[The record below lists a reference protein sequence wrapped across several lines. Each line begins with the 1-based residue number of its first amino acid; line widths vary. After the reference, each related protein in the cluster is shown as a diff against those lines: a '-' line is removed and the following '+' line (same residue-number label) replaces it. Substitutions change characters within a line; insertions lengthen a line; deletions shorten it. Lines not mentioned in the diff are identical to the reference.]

1 MIKQVPH
8 HIRDLVNLRYL
19 WIQGNKLKELST
31 QICRLRNLKVCTLC
45 YFWLYTYTFKYLHAE
60 NNNIE
65 EISLAIGVLTNL
77 KGLWLSRNQLQW
89 LPNEVLK
96 CRDLENL
103 DIDHNF
109 IDELPTGIENM
120 PKLRWFEYNDCVLT
134 S

>member
-19 WIQGNKLKELST
+19 WIQGNKLKEIST
-31 QICRLRNLKVCTLC
+31 QICRLRNLKVRIVLLWYFRSVLC
-45 YFWLYTYTFKYLHAE
+45 IDCFKYLHAE

-89 LPNEVLK
+89 IPNELVK

-109 IDELPTGIENM
+109 IEELPDGIENM
-120 PKLRWFEYNDCVLT
+120 PKLRFVFV
-134 S
+134 

>member
-19 WIQGNKLKELST
+19 WIQGNKLKEIST
-31 QICRLRNLKVCTLC
+31 QICRLRNLKVRIVLLWYFRSVLC
-45 YFWLYTYTFKYLHAE
+45 KFIDSFKYLHAE

-89 LPNEVLK
+89 IPNELVK

-109 IDELPTGIENM
+109 IEELPDGIENM
-120 PKLRWFEYNDCVLT
+120 PKLRFVFV
-134 S
+134 

>member
-1 MIKQVPH
+1 MSVT
-8 HIRDLVNLRYL
+8 
-19 WIQGNKLKELST
+19 WST
-31 QICRLRNLKVCTLC
+31 CDTCGFKAINLKNYQHKFVDCVISKYVPCVILSHTR
-45 YFWLYTYTFKYLHAE
+45 THHFKYLHAE

-65 EISLAIGVLTNL
+65 EISLAVGVLTNL

-109 IDELPTGIENM
+109 IEELPTGIENM
-120 PKLRWFEYNDCVLT
+120 PKLR
-134 S
+134 